1 MGLQIV
7 TATAPSAWAS
17 YLINGD
23 SSGIDAEDVAAA
35 DRFVAE
41 ILGAWP
47 VDCEDAGF
55 RWNHDASG
63 IMPLGAD
70 CQLYSALIEESAQ

>member
-1 MGLQIV
+1 MD
-7 TATAPSAWAS
+7 TFTRTAPACWAS

-23 SSGIDAEDVAAA
+23 ASGIDDDDIAAA
-35 DRFVAE
+35 DVFAE
-41 ILGAWP
+41 QYGMP

-55 RWNHDASG
+55 IHHHDAYH

-70 CQLYSALIEESAQ
+70 CQRYTFFERE